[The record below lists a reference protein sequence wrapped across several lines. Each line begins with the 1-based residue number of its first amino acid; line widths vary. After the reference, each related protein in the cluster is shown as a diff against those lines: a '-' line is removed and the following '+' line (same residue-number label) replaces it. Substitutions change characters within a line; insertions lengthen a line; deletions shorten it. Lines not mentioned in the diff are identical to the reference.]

1 MASAA
6 LEHDRFGT
14 KRGSSSQTSSE
25 GTVVRP
31 VRRSGSAA
39 ARSLLAGGH
48 RFLVPVLILLVWQA
62 LDSLGWVNSRLM
74 PSPVMVAEAFWQ
86 LLVTGQLV
94 GNLWVSLVRVTLGLG
109 IGVVLG
115 TVFGLFAGLSR
126 FGETTIDSTLQMVR
140 TLPHLA
146 LIPLFI
152 LWFGIGET
160 PKIALIALGAVFPIY
175 LNLFAGIRAVDR
187 KIIEAASTLDLTR
200 AEIIWNVILPGA
212 LPSFLVGLR
221 YAVGIA
227 WLTLVVAEQVNANS
241 GIGYL
246 VMNAR
251 DFLETDVI
259 FVGLIIY
266 AILGLTTDQLVR
278 AIERR
283 ALAWRPSFVGPR
295 QTIRGTV

>member
-6 LEHDRFGT
+6 
-14 KRGSSSQTSSE
+14 
-25 GTVVRP
+25 VI
-31 VRRSGSAA
+31 A
-39 ARSLLAGGH
+39 ARPTPRPRSVTASGLLGGSH
-48 RFLVPVLILLVWQA
+48 RFVVPVLILLVWQA
-62 LDSLGWVNSRLM
+62 LDSLNLINSRLM

-86 LLVTGQLV
+86 LLVTGQLL
-94 GNLWVSLVRVTLGLG
+94 GNLWVSLVRVMAGLG
-109 IGVVLG
+109 IGVLLG

-126 FGETTIDSTLQMVR
+126 FGEDTVDSTLQMVR

-160 PKIALIALGAVFPIY
+160 PKIALIALGSVFPIY

-266 AILGLTTDQLVR
+266 AILGLTTDQMVR

-283 ALAWRPSFVGPR
+283 ALVWRPSFVGP
-295 QTIRGTV
+295 QQANRGIV

>member
-6 LEHDRFGT
+6 F
-14 KRGSSSQTSSE
+14 
-25 GTVVRP
+25 VAARP
-31 VRRSGSAA
+31 TPRARSAA
-39 ARSLLAGGH
+39 AHGILGGAH

-62 LDSLGWVNSRLM
+62 LDSLGWINSRLM

-86 LLVTGQLV
+86 LLVTGQLL
-94 GNLWVSLVRVTLGLG
+94 GNLWVSLVRVTVGLG

-115 TVFGLFAGLSR
+115 VAFGLFAGLSR
-126 FGETTIDSTLQMVR
+126 FGENTIDSTLQMVR

-160 PKIALIALGAVFPIY
+160 PKIALIALGSVFPIY
-175 LNLFAGIRAVDR
+175 LNLFSGIRAVDR
-187 KIIEAASTLDLTR
+187 KIIEAASTLDLSR
-200 AEIIWNVILPGA
+200 SEIIWNVILPGA

-266 AILGLTTDQLVR
+266 AILGLATDQMVR

-283 ALAWRPSFVGPR
+283 ALAWRPSFVGP
-295 QTIRGTV
+295 QQAHRGIA

>member
-1 MASAA
+1 MSSATLAGPISQRQSLRSAA
-6 LEHDRFGT
+6 G
-14 KRGSSSQTSSE
+14 GI
-25 GTVVRP
+25 
-31 VRRSGSAA
+31 A
-39 ARSLLAGGH
+39 ARGQ
-48 RFLVPVLILLVWQA
+48 RFVVPFLILAVWQA
-62 LDSLGWVNSRLM
+62 LDSFHLINARLM
-74 PSPVMVAEAFWQ
+74 PSPVMVGASFWN
-86 LLVTGQLV
+86 LLVTGQLL
-94 GNLWVSLVRVTLGLG
+94 GNLGVSLLRVSAGLAIGVGLG
-109 IGVVLG
+109 I
-115 TVFGLFAGLSR
+115 VFGLSAGLSR
-126 FGETTIDSTLQMVR
+126 LGEDTVDATMQMVR

-160 PKIALIALGAVFPIY
+160 PKIALIALGSLFPVY
-175 LNLFAGIRAVDR
+175 LNLFAGIRGVDR
-187 KIIEAASTLDLTR
+187 KLVEAVSTLDLSR
-200 AEIIWNVILPGA
+200 AGIVWHVILPGA

-266 AILGLTTDQLVR
+266 ALLGLGTDQLLR

-283 ALAWRPSFVGPR
+283 ALAWRPSFVTAQR
-295 QTIRGTV
+295 SA

>member
-1 MASAA
+1 MASA
-6 LEHDRFGT
+6 
-14 KRGSSSQTSSE
+14 
-25 GTVVRP
+25 VV
-31 VRRSGSAA
+31 AA
-39 ARSLLAGGH
+39 ARPVDRPLAGAAGQIMTQLH
-48 RFLVPVLILLVWQA
+48 RFVVPVLILLVWQG
-62 LDSLGWVNSRLM
+62 LDSAHLINSRLM
-74 PSPVMVAEAFWQ
+74 PSPVTVAESFWQ
-86 LLVTGQLV
+86 LLVTGQLL
-94 GNLWVSLVRVTLGLG
+94 GNLWVSLVRVGAGLG

-115 TVFGLFAGLSR
+115 TAFGLFAGLSR
-126 FGETTIDSTLQMVR
+126 IGEDTVDSTLQMIR

-160 PKIALIALGAVFPIY
+160 PKIALIALGAIFPIY

-187 KIIEAASTLDLTR
+187 KIIEAASTLDLTH
-200 AEIIWNVILPGA
+200 AEIIWNVVLPGA

-221 YAVGIA
+221 YSVGIA

-259 FVGLIIY
+259 FVGLIVY
-266 AILGLTTDQLVR
+266 ALLGLATDQMVR
-278 AIERR
+278 AVERR
-283 ALAWRPSFVGPR
+283 ALAWRPNFVGGR
-295 QTIRGTV
+295 

>member
-1 MASAA
+1 VDA
-6 LEHDRFGT
+6 
-14 KRGSSSQTSSE
+14 
-25 GTVVRP
+25 
-31 VRRSGSAA
+31 
-39 ARSLLAGGH
+39 
-48 RFLVPVLILLVWQA
+48 
-62 LDSLGWVNSRLM
+62 
-74 PSPVMVAEAFWQ
+74 
-86 LLVTGQLV
+86 
-94 GNLWVSLVRVTLGLG
+94 
-109 IGVVLG
+109 
-115 TVFGLFAGLSR
+115 
-126 FGETTIDSTLQMVR
+126 TLQMLR

-160 PKIALIALGAVFPIY
+160 PKVALIALGSLFPVY
-175 LNLFAGIRAVDR
+175 LNLFAGIRSVDR
-187 KIIEAASTLDLTR
+187 KLVEAVSTIDLSR
-200 AEIIWNVILPGA
+200 AATIWHVILPGA

-266 AILGLTTDQLVR
+266 ALLGLATDQLLR

-283 ALAWRPSFVGPR
+283 ALVWRPSFVTSR
-295 QTIRGTV
+295 SNAR

>member
-1 MASAA
+1 MSSALLAASPSRRSSLRSAA
-6 LEHDRFGT
+6 D
-14 KRGSSSQTSSE
+14 
-25 GTVVRP
+25 
-31 VRRSGSAA
+31 A
-39 ARSLLAGGH
+39 LAGRGQ
-48 RFLVPVLILLVWQA
+48 RFVVPLLILLVWQG
-62 LDSLGWVNSRLM
+62 LDSFGLINARLM
-74 PSPVMVAEAFWQ
+74 PSPVTVAESFWT
-86 LLVTGQLV
+86 LLVTGQLL
-94 GNLWVSLVRVTLGLG
+94 GNLWVSLLRVGAGLA
-109 IGVVLG
+109 IGVALG
-115 TVFGLFAGLSR
+115 TVCGLFAGLSR
-126 FGETTIDSTLQMVR
+126 IGEDTVDATLQMLR

-160 PKIALIALGAVFPIY
+160 PKVALIALGSLFPVY
-175 LNLFAGIRAVDR
+175 LNLFAGIRGVDR
-187 KIIEAASTLDLTR
+187 KLVEAVSTLDLSR
-200 AEIIWNVILPGA
+200 AGIVWHVILPGA

-266 AILGLTTDQLVR
+266 ALLGLATDQLLR
-278 AIERR
+278 AVERR
-283 ALAWRPSFVGPR
+283 ALVWRPSFVTDRRPAR
-295 QTIRGTV
+295 

>member
-1 MASAA
+1 MASAV
-6 LEHDRFGT
+6 L
-14 KRGSSSQTSSE
+14 
-25 GTVVRP
+25 
-31 VRRSGSAA
+31 SAA
-39 ARSLLAGGH
+39 PSGDRPISGVLSQVLIHAH
-48 RFLVPVLILLVWQA
+48 RFLVPVLILVVWQG
-62 LDSLGWVNSRLM
+62 LDSFNLMNSRLM
-74 PSPVMVAEAFWQ
+74 PSPIMVAESFWQ
-86 LLVTGQLV
+86 LLVTGQLL
-94 GNLWVSLVRVTLGLG
+94 GNLWVSLVRVGVGLA

-115 TVFGLFAGLSR
+115 VVFGLFAGLSR
-126 FGETTIDSTLQMVR
+126 LGEDTVDSTLQMIR

-160 PKIALIALGAVFPIY
+160 PKIALIALGSLFPIY

-187 KIIEAASTLDLTR
+187 KVIEAASTLDLTH
-200 AEIIWNVILPGA
+200 AEIIWNVVLPGA

-266 AILGLTTDQLVR
+266 ALLGLATDQIVR
-278 AIERR
+278 EIERR
-283 ALAWRPSFVGPR
+283 ALAWRPSFVGT
-295 QTIRGTV
+295 QTNRGVL

>member
-6 LEHDRFGT
+6 
-14 KRGSSSQTSSE
+14 
-25 GTVVRP
+25 VI
-31 VRRSGSAA
+31 A
-39 ARSLLAGGH
+39 ARPTAASRTSNNLLGGAH

-62 LDSLGWVNSRLM
+62 LDSLGWMNSRLM
-74 PSPVMVAEAFWQ
+74 PSPIMVAEAFWQ
-86 LLVTGQLV
+86 LLVTGQLL
-94 GNLWVSLVRVTLGLG
+94 GNLWVSLVRVMVGLG
-109 IGVVLG
+109 IGVALG

-126 FGETTIDSTLQMVR
+126 FGENTVDSTLQMVR

-160 PKIALIALGAVFPIY
+160 PKIALIALGSVFPIY

-200 AEIIWNVILPGA
+200 SEIIWNVILPGA

-227 WLTLVVAEQVNANS
+227 WLTLVVAEQVNASS

-266 AILGLTTDQLVR
+266 AILGLTTDQIVR
-278 AIERR
+278 SIERR
-283 ALAWRPSFVGPR
+283 ALAWRPSFVGTQQPN
-295 QTIRGTV
+295 RGIVR

>member
-1 MASAA
+1 MSSATLA
-6 LEHDRFGT
+6 GPLSR
-14 KRGSSSQTSSE
+14 SSSLR
-25 GTVVRP
+25 G
-31 VRRSGSAA
+31 A
-39 ARSLLAGGH
+39 ARGLTARSQRFVVPLLIVA
-48 RFLVPVLILLVWQA
+48 VWQA
-62 LDSLGWVNSRLM
+62 LDSFNLINARLM
-74 PSPVMVAEAFWQ
+74 PSPVMVAESFWT
-86 LLVTGQLV
+86 LLATGQLL
-94 GNLWVSLVRVTLGLG
+94 GNLGVSLLRVTAGLG
-109 IGVVLG
+109 IGVTLG
-115 TVFGLFAGLSR
+115 VVFGLFAGLSR
-126 FGETTIDSTLQMVR
+126 LGEDTVDATMQMVR

-160 PKIALIALGAVFPIY
+160 PKIALIALGSLFPVY

-187 KIIEAASTLDLTR
+187 KLVEAVSTLDLSR
-200 AEIIWNVILPGA
+200 AGIIWNVILPGA

-251 DFLETDVI
+251 DFLQTDVI

-266 AILGLTTDQLVR
+266 ALLGLATDQLLR

-283 ALAWRPSFVGPR
+283 ALVWRPSFVTAQR
-295 QTIRGTV
+295 SAR

>member
-1 MASAA
+1 M
-6 LEHDRFGT
+6 L
-14 KRGSSSQTSSE
+14 
-25 GTVVRP
+25 
-31 VRRSGSAA
+31 
-39 ARSLLAGGH
+39 GGAH

-62 LDSLGWVNSRLM
+62 LDSLGWINSRLM

-86 LLVTGQLV
+86 LLVTGQLL
-94 GNLWVSLVRVTLGLG
+94 GNLWVSLVRVMVGLG
-109 IGVVLG
+109 IGVALG

-126 FGETTIDSTLQMVR
+126 FGENTVDSTLQMVR

-187 KIIEAASTLDLTR
+187 RIIEAASTLDLTR

-266 AILGLTTDQLVR
+266 AILGLTTDQMVR

-283 ALAWRPSFVGPR
+283 ALAWRPSFVGP
-295 QTIRGTV
+295 QQASRGIA

>member
-6 LEHDRFGT
+6 VFAA
-14 KRGSSSQTSSE
+14 
-25 GTVVRP
+25 RP
-31 VRRSGSAA
+31 APRRRSAA
-39 ARSLLAGGH
+39 TGGMLGGAH

-62 LDSLGWVNSRLM
+62 LDSLGWINSRLM

-86 LLVTGQLV
+86 LLVTGQLL
-94 GNLWVSLVRVTLGLG
+94 GNLWISLVRVMAGLG

-115 TVFGLFAGLSR
+115 TAFGLFAGLSR
-126 FGETTIDSTLQMVR
+126 FGENTVDSTLQMVR

-160 PKIALIALGAVFPIY
+160 PKVALIALGSVFPIY

-200 AEIIWNVILPGA
+200 SEIIWNVILPGA

-227 WLTLVVAEQVNANS
+227 WLTLVVAEQVNASS

-266 AILGLTTDQLVR
+266 AILGLTTDQMVR

-283 ALAWRPSFVGPR
+283 ALAWRPSFIGA
-295 QTIRGTV
+295 QQANRGIG

>member
-1 MASAA
+1 MASA
-6 LEHDRFGT
+6 F
-14 KRGSSSQTSSE
+14 
-25 GTVVRP
+25 V
-31 VRRSGSAA
+31 SAA
-39 ARSLLAGGH
+39 HVTPRPRESAANGLMAGGH
-48 RFLVPVLILLVWQA
+48 RLLVPVLILVVWQA
-62 LDSLGWVNSRLM
+62 LDSFGWINSRLM
-74 PSPVMVAEAFWQ
+74 PSPIMVAEAFWQ
-86 LLVTGQLV
+86 LLVTGQLL
-94 GNLWVSLVRVTLGLG
+94 GNLWVSLVRVMFGLG

-115 TVFGLFAGLSR
+115 TAFGLFAGLSR
-126 FGETTIDSTLQMVR
+126 LGEDTIDSTLQMVR

-160 PKIALIALGAVFPIY
+160 PKIALIALGTVFPIY

-200 AEIIWNVILPGA
+200 SEIIWNVVLPGA

-266 AILGLTTDQLVR
+266 AILGLTTDQMVR

-283 ALAWRPSFVGPR
+283 ALAWRPSFVGP
-295 QTIRGTV
+295 QNANRGIV

>member
-6 LEHDRFGT
+6 ATAAQLGDRPLSRTAGQFAG
-14 KRGSSSQTSSE
+14 
-25 GTVVRP
+25 
-31 VRRSGSAA
+31 
-39 ARSLLAGGH
+39 LAH
-48 RFLVPVLILLVWQA
+48 RFAVPVLIVLVWQA
-62 LDSLGWVNSRLM
+62 LDSWHIINSRLM
-74 PSPVMVAEAFWQ
+74 PSPIMVAQSFWQ
-86 LLVTGQLV
+86 LLVTGQLL
-94 GNLWVSLVRVTLGLG
+94 GNLGVSLARVGTGLA

-115 TVFGLFAGLSR
+115 TIFGLFAGLSR
-126 FGETTIDSTLQMVR
+126 LGEDTVDSTLQMIR

-160 PKIALIALGAVFPIY
+160 PKIALIALGALFPIY

-187 KIIEAASTLDLTR
+187 KIIEAATTLDLSH
-200 AEIIWNVILPGA
+200 AEVVWNVVLPGA

-221 YAVGIA
+221 YSVGIA

-266 AILGLTTDQLVR
+266 ALLGLATDQIVR

-283 ALAWRPSFVGPR
+283 ALAWRPSFVGSPSN
-295 QTIRGTV
+295 RGSV

>member
-1 MASAA
+1 MASAVVSA
-6 LEHDRFGT
+6 AP
-14 KRGSSSQTSSE
+14 SST
-25 GTVVRP
+25 RP
-31 VRRSGSAA
+31 RSLSGSG
-39 ARSLLAGGH
+39 LLSGAH
-48 RFLVPVLILLVWQA
+48 RFTVPVLILLVWQG
-62 LDSLGWVNSRLM
+62 LDSLNLVNSRLM

-86 LLVTGQLV
+86 LLVTGQLI
-94 GNLWVSLVRVTLGLG
+94 GNLWVSLVRVCLGLG

-115 TVFGLFAGLSR
+115 VVFGLFAGLSR
-126 FGETTIDSTLQMVR
+126 LGEDTIDSTLQMVR

-160 PKIALIALGAVFPIY
+160 PKIALIALGSVFPIY

-187 KIIEAASTLDLTR
+187 KVIEVASTLDLTR
-200 AEIIWNVILPGA
+200 SEIIWNVVLPGA

-251 DFLETDVI
+251 DFLQTDVI

-266 AILGLTTDQLVR
+266 AILGLTTDQMVR

-283 ALAWRPSFVGPR
+283 ALAWRPSFVGAQQQAGRAIGYPA
-295 QTIRGTV
+295 RGRAGQWS

>member
-1 MASAA
+1 MASAVVSVA
-6 LEHDRFGT
+6 P
-14 KRGSSSQTSSE
+14 SST
-25 GTVVRP
+25 RP
-31 VRRSGSAA
+31 LSA
-39 ARSLLAGGH
+39 SAGGMLNGAH
-48 RFLVPVLILLVWQA
+48 RFAVPVLILVVWQA
-62 LDSLGWVNSRLM
+62 LDSFNLINSRLM

-86 LLVTGQLV
+86 LMVTGQLL
-94 GNLWVSLVRVTLGLG
+94 GNLWVSLVRVSVGLG

-115 TVFGLFAGLSR
+115 VVFGLFAGLSR
-126 FGETTIDSTLQMVR
+126 LGEDTIDSTLQMVR

-160 PKIALIALGAVFPIY
+160 PKIALIALGSVFPIY

-187 KIIEAASTLDLTR
+187 KVIEAAATLDLTR
-200 AEIIWNVILPGA
+200 SEIIWNVVLPGA

-227 WLTLVVAEQVNANS
+227 WLTLVVAEQVNANA

-266 AILGLTTDQLVR
+266 AILGLTTDQMVR

-283 ALAWRPSFVGPR
+283 ALAWRPSFVGT
-295 QTIRGTV
+295 QQNGRGIV

>member
-6 LEHDRFGT
+6 VI
-14 KRGSSSQTSSE
+14 SSSPSSA
-25 GTVVRP
+25 RP
-31 VRRSGSAA
+31 APRP
-39 ARSLLAGGH
+39 RSLNAQGLLGGAH
-48 RFLVPVLILLVWQA
+48 RFVVPVLILVVWQA
-62 LDSLGWVNSRLM
+62 LDGLGWINSRLM

-86 LLVTGQLV
+86 LLVTGQLL
-94 GNLWVSLVRVTLGLG
+94 GNLWVSLVRVMAGLG
-109 IGVVLG
+109 IGVALG
-115 TVFGLFAGLSR
+115 TIFGLFAGLSR
-126 FGETTIDSTLQMVR
+126 FGENTVDSTLQMVR

-160 PKIALIALGAVFPIY
+160 PKIALIALGSVFPIY

-187 KIIEAASTLDLTR
+187 KVIEAAATLDLTR
-200 AEIIWNVILPGA
+200 SEIIWNVILPGA

-227 WLTLVVAEQVNANS
+227 WLTLVVAEQVNASS

-266 AILGLTTDQLVR
+266 AILGLTTDQMVR

-283 ALAWRPSFVGPR
+283 ALAWRPSFVGA
-295 QTIRGTV
+295 QQANRGIV